1 MRDEHSLCRGV
12 RSDPRHGID
21 NHFLFFMRSL
31 PDPQL
36 TLPNRR
42 SERTSKNHHQPI
54 SLIVLTL
61 EAPRL
66 VSPTSQSFLS
76 SLAPSQ
82 IFSNLSFPLPPFLV
96 LMIPPKAHVTP
107 LPDPNS
113 PQNHH
118 SIPYP
123 YHFTPHPNP
132 ATARTASTTSL
143 PVSLSHLPI
152 VLPSPLSPIPQPNRA
167 PYPRKLAKK
176 PPPYPISSPS
186 HLPTFHTPPT
196 LFPRS
201 LALAL
206 FLPQGNNRALQSQ
219 KTFPF
224 FHLSNSPSVL
234 PSCSI
239 RLFFLF
245 SSILTC
251 LTPFYSRFHP
261 PPSIPLP
268 MHPSPQ
274 SPTTL
279 PSSLPRQHPRS
290 CSNDLLSSTA
300 QPAHNRLSSLIH

>member
-201 LALAL
+201 VALAP
-206 FLPQGNNRALQSQ
+206 FLPQGNNRPVQSQ

-239 RLFFLF
+239 LLF

-251 LTPFYSRFHP
+251 SPHSIQSSIPPHP
-261 PPSIPLP
+261 SLCPCIPLP
-268 MHPSPQ
+268 KAPRHFPAPSLVNIPGPVLMTSYLAQ
-274 SPTTL
+274 HSQLTID
-279 PSSLPRQHPRS
+279 SL
-290 CSNDLLSSTA
+290 L
-300 QPAHNRLSSLIH
+300 